1 MITYYITAT
10 NSKAAEKFAAYL
22 HEKGFRP
29 KFRLDAL
36 DELAARASRQRAI
49 CGLSYHPFVC
59 LVESSSAGV
68 SVLPFKLI
76 IGEKP

>member
-1 MITYYITAT
+1 
-10 NSKAAEKFAAYL
+10 
-22 HEKGFRP
+22 
-29 KFRLDAL
+29 LDAL